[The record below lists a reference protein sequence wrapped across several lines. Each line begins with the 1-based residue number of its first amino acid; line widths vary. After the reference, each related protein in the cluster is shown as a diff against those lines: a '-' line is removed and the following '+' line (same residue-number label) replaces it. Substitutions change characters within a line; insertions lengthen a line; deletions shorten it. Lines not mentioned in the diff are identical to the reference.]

1 MDRPDDVVAL
11 DRVGPELEV
20 AVETELMLLLV
31 VVMIVLLLLLRRS
44 NRFPSVVPI
53 LYLIRQRD

>member
-31 VVMIVLLLLLRRS
+31 VVVMIVLLVLLRRS
-44 NRFPSVVPI
+44 NRFPSNCE
-53 LYLIRQRD
+53 R